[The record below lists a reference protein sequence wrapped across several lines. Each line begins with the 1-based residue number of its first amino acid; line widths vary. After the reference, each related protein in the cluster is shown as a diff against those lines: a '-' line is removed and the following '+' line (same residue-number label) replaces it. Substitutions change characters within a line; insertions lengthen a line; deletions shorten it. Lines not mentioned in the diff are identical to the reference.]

1 MKTKLTL
8 KERLAISIFSFFAMS
23 ALFVYF
29 SDLFMGEGL
38 NLFNIL
44 NPFIW
49 ARSYL
54 KYPILFAVVL
64 ISNLLILITTSHQS
78 HDHVLEGEDDARL
91 ASEAEILESFQ
102 SMQIKK

>member
-8 KERLAISIFSFFAMS
+8 KERLIISVFSFCAMS
-23 ALFVYF
+23 ALIVYF
-29 SDLFMGEGL
+29 SGLFAGESL
-38 NLFNIL
+38 NVFIIL
-44 NPFIW
+44 NPLAWF
-49 ARSYL
+49 RSYL

-91 ASEAEILESFQ
+91 ATEAEIIGSFQ
-102 SMQIKK
+102 TIDLNK